1 MDPSKLADFAAGKLL
16 PDIAEKYG
24 HGVVREEMPRG
35 LKKYMEAE
43 LLLRL
48 QLKIKKGI
56 SLNTARR
63 WLLKEGFSYTGH
75 KKDVYFD
82 GHDRPDIVAYRQ
94 KEFLPQMAMYARRM
108 VHYVIGDVEKEL
120 ETVPDNYVERRLVLC
135 AQDEMTVQ
143 ENDDEGKTWV
153 LENQHKLKKKG
164 VGRGIHRSDMIC
176 STVGHV
182 VDGGESLEYGK
193 SYEGY
198 WDGEK
203 FVKQVREAG
212 KKMNVFLFVH
222 S

>member
-1 MDPSKLADFAAGKLL
+1 
-16 PDIAEKYG
+16 
-24 HGVVREEMPRG
+24 
-35 LKKYMEAE
+35 
-43 LLLRL
+43 
-48 QLKIKKGI
+48 
-56 SLNTARR
+56 
-63 WLLKEGFSYTGH
+63 
-75 KKDVYFD
+75 
-82 GHDRPDIVAYRQ
+82 
-94 KEFLPQMAMYARRM
+94 M

-143 ENDDEGKTWV
+143 ANDDEGKTWV
-153 LENQHKLKKKG
+153 LENQYKLKKG

-176 STVGHV
+176 SMVGHV
-182 VDGGESLEYGK
+182 VDGSESLEYGK

-198 WDGEK
+198 LDGEK